1 MMNNNRQDNKVILL
15 LVLVEDL
22 VDFQVLKDF
31 KINLDNKAEVDKEDN
46 SSETFLMSLKSFSE
60 EVSNLVKEVAKGL
73 QKAKILF
80 SNVK

>member
-1 MMNNNRQDNKVILL
+1 MNNNRQDNKVILL

-46 SSETFLMSLKSFSE
+46 SLETFLMSLKSFSE

>member
-15 LVLVEDL
+15 LVLVEDS

-31 KINLDNKAEVDKEDN
+31 KINLDNKAEADKEVN

-60 EVSNLVKEVAKGL
+60 EVSNLVKEVAKGM

>member
-46 SSETFLMSLKSFSE
+46 SLETFLMSLKSFSE

>member
-1 MMNNNRQDNKVILL
+1 MNNNRQDNKVILL

>member
-1 MMNNNRQDNKVILL
+1 VMNNNRQDNKVILL

>member
-1 MMNNNRQDNKVILL
+1 VMNNNRQDNKVILL

-46 SSETFLMSLKSFSE
+46 SLETFLMSLKSFSE